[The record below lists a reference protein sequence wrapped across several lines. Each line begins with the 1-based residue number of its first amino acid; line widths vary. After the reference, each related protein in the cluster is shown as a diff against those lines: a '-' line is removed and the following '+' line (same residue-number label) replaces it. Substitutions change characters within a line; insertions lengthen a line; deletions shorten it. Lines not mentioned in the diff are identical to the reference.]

1 MSATPAARTTGL
13 ADILPLSPL
22 QEGLLALDGL
32 DTARDGV
39 DVYVVQLAVDLD
51 GDADPALLRRS
62 LAALLERHP
71 NLRAGF
77 VTDGVDRP
85 VQVVP
90 RAVELPWTERD
101 LTSAADPEAEWSTL
115 LTADRAERF
124 DLARPPLLRCLL
136 ARLAPGRWRLLVTNH
151 HLLLDGWS
159 TPLLVRELLETYA
172 AGGDAGGLP
181 AVRPYRDHLAYL
193 AAKDGVASG
202 RAWADALDGLPGP
215 TLLGPPGAARV
226 GRPGPRVPLELG
238 PERVA
243 ALRLRAREL
252 AVTVNTLLQCAWGL
266 VLATELGRTDVV
278 FGAVVSGRPADLP
291 GAGSMIG
298 LFVNT
303 VPVRVRI
310 RPADTLAGLLRRL
323 QDEQAAL
330 LEHQHLGLAEIARS
344 AAMPGT
350 DLFDTLTVVE
360 TYPVD
365 LDAVRAAEARA
376 GLTVTGVSG
385 VDDTN
390 YPVTLTAEGT
400 GDALT
405 VWLDHRA
412 DAVTPEWA
420 ARLAA
425 RTEQALAAIAERP
438 DTPVAALDLRRAGER
453 GGLHA
458 DPVPAPAGSL
468 GELLARQA
476 ARTPDATALSGP
488 AGGHGDRLDFAG
500 LLAAADSLAA
510 RLVAAG
516 AGPERAVLVALPRT
530 VDAVVAWCAVW
541 RAGAALVPA
550 DPGFPAARLAELLT
564 AVRPVAVLA
573 APDATGL
580 TDAVGLLGPDGPRP
594 AVLDPAPGARPDPAA
609 TDPAAAAPAAPGPVA
624 ADASGG
630 APPPGPVPDVQPGNA
645 AYTIF
650 TSGSTGTPK
659 GVTVPHAAVL
669 ALWAAHRA
677 DRMPQR
683 PVTVLASA
691 PLVFD
696 AALEP
701 VLWML
706 AGHHCRLVGAEIAR
720 DPAALVAE
728 SRSAA
733 AGYVDAAPTLLRELL
748 DAGLLD
754 PAAGPVPQLV
764 GTGGE
769 AVGGALW
776 DRLAAEP
783 GITALNFY
791 GPTETTVDATVA
803 RIAPGTP
810 HIGGPVAGASVQ
822 VLDPLLR
829 PAADGAPGELVIG
842 GAGLARGYHADP
854 ARTAE
859 RFVAA
864 PGGARRYRTGDRVRL
879 VHRDGAA
886 EPVLE
891 FLGRTDDQVQ
901 VRGVRVEPAEVAAVL
916 AAHPDV
922 AQAEALVT
930 DPASDPAGP
939 RLIGYAVARRGTAPL
954 GAELREHLRRS
965 LPAHLVPAAVLVLD
979 ELPVTGTGKVDRS
992 ALPLPAAGAGRG
1004 PRTAAEQTLAGLVAG
1019 VLGLDRVGTDDDFFA
1034 LGGHSLLAVRLASR
1048 AREALGVELAVRDV
1062 FDAPTVAGL
1071 ARLAAERTGAPQRP
1085 ALRRRARPERLPLSP
1100 AQERLWFLH
1109 RIQGASATDNVP
1121 FVARLTGEVDAGA
1134 LRAALADLT
1143 ARHEVLR
1150 TVYAEHD
1157 GDPYQVVLPA
1167 DRGQPEL
1174 VERTVDSAGID
1185 SAGIDSAGIDSAGI
1199 DRAGIDG
1206 TEFDRALQ
1214 DAVGYAFD
1222 LAREIPVRAW
1232 LLRTGPDSSV
1242 LVLLVHHVAA
1252 DEWSTEPLL
1261 RDLGTAYA
1269 ARCDG
1274 RAPRWAPLPVQ
1285 YADYALW
1292 LREHGAGDDLAH
1304 WRTALAGLPDELDLP
1319 RDRPRG
1325 RTASQRGDEVRFTI
1339 DRRTARRLRAV
1350 ATEHRVTLFMLVH
1363 AAVAVT
1369 LTRSGAGTDVVVGS
1383 PVAGRSDTGLDDL
1396 VGCFVNTLVLR
1407 TDTSGD
1413 PTFGDLLDRVRR
1425 ADLDAFAHAD
1435 VPFEQLVSELNP
1447 PRSAARHPLFQV
1459 MVTVAAALGEDLGLP
1474 GTRTEPHPVPTT
1486 TSKYDLSVTVG
1497 EAAPDGALEG
1507 LLEYATDLF
1516 DEPTARALAERL
1528 QRVLSAVAAD
1538 PGTRIGAIEMLGAD
1552 ERERVLQH
1560 WNDTA
1565 APVVSETLLQLL
1577 DDGAAVAPD
1586 EVALVDSGRRF
1597 TRRELDAHVAA
1608 LAHRL
1613 VAAGVGAERVVGIG
1627 MPRSAEMVVGLLA
1640 VLRAGGAFVPV
1651 DPGWPA
1657 ARRAAVLTDARAV
1670 ATLVTEPWPD
1680 DCGVAQVVVDLDT
1693 PPPSD
1698 VAPPVPQLDPAGLA
1712 YVIFTSGST
1721 GTPKGAMIRHE
1732 AISARLRWQAG
1743 LLGFGGPSDASLF
1756 KAPLAFDISINE
1768 ILLPLVTGGRLVLAA
1783 AGDEREPQRLL
1794 ELIARERVTFVYL
1807 VSSMLDALL
1816 ELDRAGGTGLLTGL
1830 RHVWCGGEVL
1840 TPDLFDRFRAH
1851 LSTTLYHGY
1860 GPAEATI
1867 GVSHVV
1873 YTDGADRIA
1882 TSIGRPN
1889 PNTRLYVLDDRLR
1902 PVPPGVTGELYAAG
1916 FLLGR
1921 GYLRAPG
1928 VTAGRFV
1935 ADPFGPPGQRL
1946 YRTGDLARWAGD
1958 GSLDFVGRADHQVKI
1973 RGMRVAP
1980 EEVEAE
1986 LAGHPGV
1993 RRVVVTLRRTPAG
2006 SVALVAHAVLHEPD
2020 GGGSYGGRHG
2030 QHGSHEPGRGDG
2042 PHEQHGPGPVD
2053 AAGLRAWAA
2062 ERLPEHLVPTAVVLM
2077 DALPVTVNGKID
2089 RAALPEPAWD
2099 ARVGRAPR
2107 GDRET
2112 ALARVFSDVLGLDEV
2127 GADDDFFALG
2137 GHSLLATRLVSRIRA
2152 TLDTELSVREVFTAP
2167 TVAGLAAVLDGAA
2180 SARPALR
2187 PRPRPAAVPLS
2198 FAQERLWFLDR
2209 LEEGAAA
2216 AYTIPLT
2223 ARIRGDLDADALA
2236 AAVGDLTDRHE
2247 SLRTL
2252 LPLDGPRPVQRIL
2265 PAGTPAPF
2273 AVLDVAPDR
2282 VVAVAAEQAA
2292 HRFDLAAEQPLRVRL
2307 VRSADGSPTG
2317 PGTAVLV
2324 TLLHHVAA
2332 DEWSTEPLLRDLATA
2347 YAARLA
2353 GRAPA
2358 WTPLPVQYADYA
2370 LWQRELFAGP
2380 EAEQQIRYWRDR
2392 LAGLPEELEL
2402 PRDRPRPAVASG
2414 RGGEVRFAVG
2424 ADTTRRLDELAA
2436 GSGATGFM
2444 VLHAALAALL
2454 TRLGAGT
2461 DVVVGSPVA
2470 GRTDTALDELV
2481 GFFVNTLVLRTDT
2494 AGDPSFR
2501 ELLGRVRAGDL
2512 DAYAHADIGF
2522 ERLVEELNPA
2532 RSAARHP
2539 LFQTMLVYQNARD
2552 TGAGGLPGVEVQAHD
2567 VEVTAVKF
2575 DLTVT
2580 VSELGPDAGLAG
2592 SVEFAADLFDAETA
2606 ERIGDRLARLLD
2618 AVAAAPDAPI
2628 GAIELRTPAEV
2639 ALADRAGTGPAADPG
2654 PPFPV
2659 LFARTAANRPDTL
2672 AVTGPDGALSYHE
2685 LARAVSGFAA
2695 ELRARGIGSGPGEQL
2710 VALALPRDLRM
2721 VVALLGVLHV
2731 GAGYLPLDPDL
2742 PAARLELVLADADP
2756 VLTVT
2761 ADGAGE
2767 RLPSGSGPVLRWE
2780 REWPGGLPDAAP
2792 DDPAPVHPLQ
2802 AAYLVHTSGST
2813 GRPKGVVIAH
2823 RSLASYLS
2831 AAVRDLG
2838 IGPADRVLAHTTL
2851 SFDPSILEIL
2861 APLTRGASV
2870 HLVERD
2876 DVRDPLRFAAR
2887 IAEIAPTLVQATPT
2901 VWQSLLEHTGLAL
2914 PGATALVG
2922 GEALSAPLA
2931 AELVARTGR
2940 VHNLYGPTE
2949 STVWS
2954 TSGPVTAPVTGPPPV
2969 GSPLAGVRLYLLDDR
2984 LRPVPP
2990 GVAGE
2995 LYVGGEGVRRGYHGR
3010 PGLTAERFVA
3020 GDPEVP
3026 GGRLY
3031 RTGDLLRMTRDGEL
3045 EFLGRADHQVKIR
3058 GVRIELG
3065 EIESVLTAHPAVG
3078 RAVVLAVPGDTGPR
3092 LVGYLTAAAPGAP
3105 PDPGEVR
3112 AHAAARLP
3120 ATVVPSALMVLD
3132 RFPQTATRKVDRGAL
3147 PLPDEPGGATGRAPA
3162 GPVEQA
3168 LTEVVGEVLGRG
3180 PVGADEDFFALG
3192 GHSMLLVALAE
3203 RIAERLGVRP
3213 GVAELFAAPTPAAM
3227 ARVLQRGA
3235 SGSGSALAPLIELRP
3250 VADGSAP
3257 PLVCVHPAGGSA
3269 WPYRALER
3277 YLPAGTGVLGLQS
3290 PLLADPAAAEPADL
3304 GALAADYLARL
3315 RERLPHGPYRLLGW
3329 SFGGNVV
3336 HRMAELLEAAGERV
3350 ELLVLLDARVHY
3362 PGASSRPEGPA
3373 ALAELLTDLGRPTGP
3388 DEVPTV
3394 QRAAVLL
3401 REAGGDP
3408 AGLGADGVTAMLRSH
3423 LLAGRLLTGA
3433 RYGVVAAPALCVD
3446 ATVPEP
3452 DLPAPPGPA
3461 SADWAGHLGG
3471 PAEVYPVGCRHGG
3484 VLSGAALDTVGRLL
3498 AERLAADRPADRPAD

>member
-1 MSATPAARTTGL
+1 M
-13 ADILPLSPL
+13 
-22 QEGLLALDGL
+22 
-32 DTARDGV
+32 
-39 DVYVVQLAVDLD
+39 
-51 GDADPALLRRS
+51 
-62 LAALLERHP
+62 
-71 NLRAGF
+71 
-77 VTDGVDRP
+77 
-85 VQVVP
+85 
-90 RAVELPWTERD
+90 
-101 LTSAADPEAEWSTL
+101 
-115 LTADRAERF
+115 
-124 DLARPPLLRCLL
+124 
-136 ARLAPGRWRLLVTNH
+136 
-151 HLLLDGWS
+151 
-159 TPLLVRELLETYA
+159 A
-172 AGGDAGGLP
+172 AGP
-181 AVRPYRDHLAYL
+181 H
-193 AAKDGVASG
+193 
-202 RAWADALDGLPGP
+202 
-215 TLLGPPGAARV
+215 
-226 GRPGPRVPLELG
+226 
-238 PERVA
+238 
-243 ALRLRAREL
+243 
-252 AVTVNTLLQCAWGL
+252 
-266 VLATELGRTDVV
+266 
-278 FGAVVSGRPADLP
+278 
-291 GAGSMIG
+291 
-298 LFVNT
+298 
-303 VPVRVRI
+303 
-310 RPADTLAGLLRRL
+310 
-323 QDEQAAL
+323 
-330 LEHQHLGLAEIARS
+330 
-344 AAMPGT
+344 
-350 DLFDTLTVVE
+350 
-360 TYPVD
+360 
-365 LDAVRAAEARA
+365 
-376 GLTVTGVSG
+376 
-385 VDDTN
+385 
-390 YPVTLTAEGT
+390 
-400 GDALT
+400 
-405 VWLDHRA
+405 
-412 DAVTPEWA
+412 
-420 ARLAA
+420 
-425 RTEQALAAIAERP
+425 
-438 DTPVAALDLRRAGER
+438 
-453 GGLHA
+453 
-458 DPVPAPAGSL
+458 
-468 GELLARQA
+468 
-476 ARTPDATALSGP
+476 
-488 AGGHGDRLDFAG
+488 
-500 LLAAADSLAA
+500 
-510 RLVAAG
+510 
-516 AGPERAVLVALPRT
+516 
-530 VDAVVAWCAVW
+530 
-541 RAGAALVPA
+541 
-550 DPGFPAARLAELLT
+550 
-564 AVRPVAVLA
+564 
-573 APDATGL
+573 
-580 TDAVGLLGPDGPRP
+580 
-594 AVLDPAPGARPDPAA
+594 
-609 TDPAAAAPAAPGPVA
+609 
-624 ADASGG
+624 
-630 APPPGPVPDVQPGNA
+630 PGNA

-669 ALWAAHRA
+669 ALWSAHRA
-677 DRMPQR
+677 DRMPPE

-706 AGHHCRLVGAEIAR
+706 AGHHCLLAGTETVR
-720 DPAALVAE
+720 DPAALVAQ
-728 SRSAA
+728 SRASA

-754 PAAGPVPQLV
+754 RSAGPVPQLV

-783 GITALNFY
+783 GTTALNFY

-803 RIAPGTP
+803 RITPGPP
-810 HIGGPVAGASVQ
+810 HIGGPVAGTSVQ

-842 GAGLARGYHADP
+842 GAGLARGYHRDP

-879 VHRDGAA
+879 AQRAGAGG
-886 EPVLE
+886 PVLE
-891 FLGRTDDQVQ
+891 FLGRTDDQAQ
-901 VRGVRVEPAEVAAVL
+901 VRGIRVEPAEVAAAL

-922 AQAEALVT
+922 AQAEAIVT
-930 DPASDPAGP
+930 SPPVDPAPGPATDPAGP
-939 RLIGYAVARRGTAPL
+939 RLIGYAVARPGTTPL
-954 GAELREHLRRS
+954 GAELRDHLRRL

-1004 PRTAAEQTLAGLVAG
+1004 PRTATEETLAGLVAG
-1019 VLGLDRVGTDDDFFA
+1019 VLGVDRVGTDDDFFA

-1071 ARLAAERTGAPQRP
+1071 ARLAAGRAGAPRRP
-1085 ALRRRARPERLPLSP
+1085 ALRRRPRPERLPLSP

-1109 RIQGASATDNVP
+1109 RMQGASATDNVP
-1121 FVARLTGEVDAGA
+1121 FVARLTGPVDADA

-1157 GDPYQVVLPA
+1157 GEPYQVVLPA
-1167 DRGQPEL
+1167 DRGRPEL
-1174 VERTVDSAGID
+1174 VERTVGRSGADGAAAGG
-1185 SAGIDSAGIDSAGI
+1185 GIEAAV
-1199 DRAGIDG
+1199 
-1206 TEFDRALQ
+1206 Q

-1222 LAREIPVRAW
+1222 LAREIPVRAA
-1232 LLRTGPDSSV
+1232 LLRTGADSSV

-1261 RDLGTAYA
+1261 RDLGAAYA
-1269 ARCDG
+1269 ARCAG

-1292 LREHGAGDDLAH
+1292 LREQPAGDDLGY
-1304 WRTALAGLPDELDLP
+1304 WRAALAGLPDELDLP

-1363 AAVAVT
+1363 AAVAVL

-1383 PVAGRSDTGLDDL
+1383 PVAGRPDSGLDEL

-1407 TDTSGD
+1407 TDTAGD
-1413 PTFGDLLDRVRR
+1413 PTFGELLDRVRR
-1425 ADLDAFAHAD
+1425 ADLDAFAHAE

-1459 MVTVAAALGEDLGLP
+1459 MVTVAAAAGGDLGLP

-1486 TSKYDLSVTVG
+1486 TSKYDLSFTVG
-1497 EAAPDGALEG
+1497 EAAPGGPLDG

-1516 DEPTARALAERL
+1516 DAGTAQALVERL
-1528 QRVLSAVAAD
+1528 QRVLAAVAAD
-1538 PGTRIGAIEMLGAD
+1538 PGTRIGAVDVLGPG
-1552 ERERVLQH
+1552 ERERVLH
-1560 WNDTA
+1560 TWNDTA

-1586 EVALVDSGRRF
+1586 GIALVDGDRRF

-1613 VAAGVGAERVVGIG
+1613 VAAGVGPERVVGIG

-1657 ARRAAVLTDARAV
+1657 ARRAAVLADARAV

-1680 DCGVAQVVVDLDT
+1680 DCGVAQLVTRIGTGPDA
-1693 PPPSD
+1693 PPPDLAPPASD
-1698 VAPPVPQLDPAGLA
+1698 VDPAGLA

-1721 GTPKGAMIRHE
+1721 GAPKGAMIRHE

-1794 ELIARERVTFVYL
+1794 GLIARERVTFVYL

-1816 ELDRAGGTGLLTGL
+1816 ELDRAGGDGLLTGL

-1851 LSTTLYHGY
+1851 LRTTLYHGY

-1928 VTAGRFV
+1928 VTAARFV
-1935 ADPFGPPGQRL
+1935 ADPFGRPGERL
-1946 YRTGDLARWAGD
+1946 YRTGDLARWAPD

-1986 LAGHPGV
+1986 LAGHPAV
-1993 RRVVVTLRRTPAG
+1993 RRVAVTLRRTPAG
-2006 SVALVAHAVLHEPD
+2006 STALVAHVV
-2020 GGGSYGGRHG
+2020 R
-2030 QHGSHEPGRGDG
+2030 HEPGGG
-2042 PHEQHGPGPVD
+2042 PAGPDPVD

-2062 ERLPEHLVPTAVVLM
+2062 QRLPEHLVPTAVVLL
-2077 DALPVTVNGKID
+2077 DALPVTANGKVD

-2099 ARVGRAPR
+2099 GRTGRAPR
-2107 GDRET
+2107 GARET
-2112 ALARVFSDVLGLDEV
+2112 ALAAVFADVLGLDEI

-2152 TLDTELSVREVFTAP
+2152 TLDTELSVRDVFTAP
-2167 TVAGLAAVLDGAA
+2167 TVAGLAALLDGAA

-2187 PRPRPAAVPLS
+2187 PRARPAAVPLS

-2247 SLRTL
+2247 ILRTV

-2265 PAGTPAPF
+2265 PVGTPAPF
-2273 AVLDVAPDR
+2273 AVLDVAPER
-2282 VVAVAAEQAA
+2282 VDAVAAEQAA

-2307 VRSADGSPTG
+2307 VRATGGGS
-2317 PGTAVLV
+2317 AVLV

-2332 DEWSTEPLLRDLATA
+2332 DEWSTGPLLRDLATA
-2347 YAARLA
+2347 YAARLD
-2353 GRAPA
+2353 GRAPDRA
-2358 WTPLPVQYADYA
+2358 PLPVQYADYA

-2380 EAEQQIRYWRDR
+2380 EAEQQVRYWRDR
-2392 LAGLPEELEL
+2392 LAGLPDELEL

-2414 RGGEVRFAVG
+2414 RGGEVRFTVG
-2424 ADTTRRLDELAA
+2424 ADTARRLAELAA

-2444 VLHAALAALL
+2444 VVHAALAALL

-2461 DVVVGSPVA
+2461 DVVVGSPIA
-2470 GRTDTALDELV
+2470 GRTDAALDELV

-2494 AGDPSFR
+2494 AGDPTFR

-2539 LFQTMLVYQNARD
+2539 LFQTMLVHQNARD
-2552 TGAGGLPGVEVQAHD
+2552 TGAGGLPGVELEAHD

-2580 VSELGPDAGLAG
+2580 VSELGPGAGLAG
-2592 SVEFAADLFDAETA
+2592 SVEYAADLFDEETA

-2618 AVAAAPDAPI
+2618 AVAADPDTRI
-2628 GAIELRTPAEV
+2628 GTVELRTPAEI
-2639 ALADRAGTGPAADPG
+2639 ALADRAGTGPDADPG

-2659 LFARTAANRPDTL
+2659 RFAATAAARPDAL
-2672 AVTGPDGALSYHE
+2672 AVTGPDGALSYGE
-2685 LARAVSGFAA
+2685 LLRAVAGFAA
-2695 ELRARGIGSGPGEQL
+2695 ALRARGIGPGEQL

-2721 VVALLGVLHV
+2721 VVALLGVLHA
-2731 GAGYLPLDPDL
+2731 GAGYVPLDPDL

-2761 ADGAGE
+2761 AGGAAG
-2767 RLPSGSGPVLRWE
+2767 RLPAGTGPVLHWE
-2780 REWPGGLPDAAP
+2780 REWPAGLPDADP

-2802 AAYLVHTSGST
+2802 AAYVVHTSGST

-2823 RSLASYLS
+2823 RSLASYLD

-2870 HLVERD
+2870 HLADRD
-2876 DVRDPLRFAAR
+2876 DVRDPHRFAAR
-2887 IAEIAPTLVQATPT
+2887 ITAIAPTVVQATPT
-2901 VWQSLLEHTGLAL
+2901 VWQSLLEHTGLTL
-2914 PGATALVG
+2914 PGTTALVG
-2922 GEALSAPLA
+2922 GEVLSAPLA

-2940 VHNLYGPTE
+2940 LHNLYGPTE

-2954 TSGPVTAPVTGPPPV
+2954 TSGPVDAPVTGPPPV
-2969 GSPLAGVRLYLLDDR
+2969 GAPLAGVRLYLLDDR

-3031 RTGDLLRMTRDGEL
+3031 RTGDLFRMTRDGEL

-3065 EIESVLTAHPAVG
+3065 EIESVLGGHPAVG

-3092 LVGYLTAAAPGAP
+3092 LVGYLTAADPAAP

-3132 RFPQTATRKVDRGAL
+3132 RFPQTATRKIDRGAL
-3147 PLPDEPGGATGRAPA
+3147 PLPDEPAGGPGRAPA

-3168 LTEVVGEVLGRG
+3168 LAEAVGEVLGRG
-3180 PVGADEDFFALG
+3180 PVGADDDFFALG
-3192 GHSMLLVALAE
+3192 GHSMLLVALAGK
-3203 RIAERLGVRP
+3203 IAERLGVRP
-3213 GVAELFAAPTPAAM
+3213 GVADLFAAPTPAAM
-3227 ARVLQRGA
+3227 ARLLARGA
-3235 SGSGSALAPLIELRP
+3235 SGAGPALAPLIELRP
-3250 VADGSAP
+3250 GTSGP

-3277 YLPAGTGVLGLQS
+3277 YLPAGTGLLGLQS
-3290 PLLADPAAAEPADL
+3290 PLLADPAATGPDDL
-3304 GALAADYLARL
+3304 GALAAGYLATL
-3315 RERLPHGPYRLLGW
+3315 RERRPHGPYRLLGW
-3329 SFGGNVV
+3329 SFGGNVA

-3350 ELLVLLDARVHY
+3350 ELLVLLDARVRY

-3373 ALAELLTDLGRPTGP
+3373 ALAELLTDLGRPTAP

-3394 QRAAVLL
+3394 ERAAVLL
-3401 REAGGDP
+3401 RESGGDP

-3423 LLAGRLLTGA
+3423 LLAGRLLAGA
-3433 RYGVVAAPALCVD
+3433 GYGVVGAPALCVD

-3452 DLPAPPGPA
+3452 DLPAPSGPA
-3461 SADWAGHLGG
+3461 SADWAGHLTG
-3471 PAEVYPVGCRHGG
+3471 PVQVHPVDCRHGG

-3498 AERLAADRPADRPAD
+3498 AQRLATG